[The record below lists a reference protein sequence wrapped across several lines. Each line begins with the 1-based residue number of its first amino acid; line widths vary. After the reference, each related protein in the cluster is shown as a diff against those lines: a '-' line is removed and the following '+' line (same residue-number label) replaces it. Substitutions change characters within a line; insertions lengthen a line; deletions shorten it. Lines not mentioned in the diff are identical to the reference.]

1 MRITQK
7 MMANQVNS
15 NLSRNVEKLLNTQSH
30 ISSGKRIMRASDDP
44 VGISKSLGY
53 HKMLDSMDQYV
64 RNISNARSGLEAGES
79 ALADI
84 NEVLNRAREL
94 TVAQATGTASA
105 ESRNAAAQEVRQI
118 RDQLIQLANTKQGDR
133 YLFGGRNT
141 VDQPYNLST
150 SSEFQGDGGEF
161 SVMIADGVSM
171 DVAVSGENAFSS
183 VDPLDPLSTIKKDPV
198 VVLTD
203 LITDLESNNETAIS
217 GYLDSLDQVQ
227 TQITNERSNVGARL
241 NRLDSTEAHWE
252 TYKLNISQM
261 LSDTED
267 LDLTQA
273 VTDLTAQQSAY
284 QASLASASKIIQ
296 PSLLDYLR

>member
-1 MRITQK
+1 MRITQR

-84 NEVLNRAREL
+84 NEAMNRAREL

-133 YLFGGRNT
+133 YMFGGRNT
-141 VDQPYNLST
+141 DVPPYDSADPDNAS
-150 SSEFQGDGGEF
+150 FNGDGGEF
-161 SVMIADGVSM
+161 SVMIADAVSM
-171 DVAVSGENAFSS
+171 DVAVSGEEAFSS
-183 VDPLDPLSTIKKDPV
+183 VDPLSIKKDPV
-198 VVLTD
+198 VVLTG
-203 LITDLESNNETAIS
+203 LITDLEANDESAIS
-217 GYLDSLDQVQ
+217 GHLDSLDQAM
-227 TQITNERSNVGARL
+227 TQITNERSNVGAKL
-241 NRLDSTEAHWE
+241 NRLDSTEAHLE
-252 TYKLNISQM
+252 IYKLNFSQM

-284 QASLASASKIIQ
+284 QASLASAAKIIQ